1 MRQDK
6 TALLVDAAG
15 AVLHAD
21 VAGYQDLM
29 FDKRRD
35 EVVEETDVT
44 GADVLFHRLR
54 YKPVQNR
61 TIRNNG
67 HAVQADGG
75 FGSFILLDGEYQ
87 AKQFRFHVPSEHS
100 VGGQHAAAEPR
111 SVCCS
116 SCDGRAQCAADMPPM
131 QYNAPSAKRHSQ
143 LRFVM
148 KAVDRNAFSDLYSGD
163 FYHYLGSLTT
173 PPCTE
178 GVHWYVAKKYAP
190 ITDAMLDDFKKNV
203 LTAGKWNNRPVKT
216 CT

>member
-111 SVCCS
+111 SAQSAPLRDEGSGPKCLLRSVFGRFLPLFGVPHDTSMHGGRSLVCGKEVCTHY
-116 SCDGRAQCAADMPPM
+116 GRHA
-131 QYNAPSAKRHSQ
+131 
-143 LRFVM
+143 
-148 KAVDRNAFSDLYSGD
+148 
-163 FYHYLGSLTT
+163 
-173 PPCTE
+173 
-178 GVHWYVAKKYAP
+178 
-190 ITDAMLDDFKKNV
+190 
-203 LTAGKWNNRPVKT
+203 
-216 CT
+216 